1 MDFTF
6 SDDQN
11 SIRELAYQIF
21 TDRASDEFLL
31 AFSRTSRI
39 SFRSRTVAPE

>member
-1 MDFTF
+1 MDFNF

-11 SIRELAYQIF
+11 SIRELAHQIF

-31 AFSRTSRI
+31 AF
-39 SFRSRTVAPE
+39 FAHRSDLR